1 MIEKNYIAELS
12 KGVCSDAKAKIVNA
26 AVEEFALL
34 PFSAARTRQIAEKAG
49 VNHAAISYYFGGKR
63 ELYLETVRQLAEF
76 IHMYMAEHLVRGS
89 EIEKSKSAA
98 EAKRL
103 IVDFVMSRVC
113 VDSKTDPLLRR
124 IIMILTREEM
134 YPTEAF
140 DTIYEKVIYPSI
152 TLLEKLVLICK
163 PACPPEDAKIL
174 AQMLIGQIMLFN
186 SARLGFKR
194 VSGWSSF
201 GEEQYAKIEG
211 VFSRSLEK
219 ILS

>member
-12 KGVCSDAKAKIVNA
+12 KGVCSDAKAKIINA

-124 IIMILTREEM
+124 VIMILTREEM
-134 YPTEAF
+134 YPTKAF
-140 DTIYEKVIYPSI
+140 DTIYAQLLYPAS
-152 TLLEKLVLICK
+152 TRLEKLVLICK

-201 GEEQYAKIEG
+201 GEEQYAKIES